1 MLVFA
6 EGERFCGFLFQ
17 GEPGRGEVV
26 ETDDITGADLYVF
39 LSLKRFRGAWTGA
52 TLKRNSLFLDRF
64 YIVFVLFIKFY
75 VCIENLK
82 KT

>member
-26 ETDDITGADLYVF
+26 ETDVVTGPVF
-39 LSLKRFRGAWTGA
+39 DAARSGEIVESGNEF
-52 TLKRNSLFLDRF
+52 LFEDVEGF
-64 YIVFVLFIKFY
+64 GGDFDVDAVAVAAGFINAVFF
-75 VCIENLK
+75 CR
-82 KT
+82 